1 MKIIFTSFQGINKKN
16 VPEGMVRVVNP
27 IVKYFENSLTYY
39 VAYCP
44 KNTNMNNVKSLSSIH
59 LIIRKFIGKLC
70 RIFSINYGITRYIQE
85 YIYDLF
91 LYYKISE
98 PVVLLSTVYIPK
110 TAEKNKKLGG
120 INIFLA
126 GNPYDRYINDLLEIE
141 KNKFNLNFED
151 AYTYKKRLKFL
162 DIFLNN
168 QDHIITQTVITYESF
183 LKTYNS
189 DNISLQKVYLIPNKK
204 QFENNHINKSK
215 KLRFVYIAHTVWLK
229 GLTYL
234 IEAWNKLECINC
246 DLIIGGSI
254 QPVVENEIKKYENK
268 NIKFIGPVNS
278 IELNQFYRKSDVCI
292 VPSLIDDHPA
302 TITEALYCG
311 LPIITTQGCGS
322 KTLIKDG
329 ENGFI
334 VPIADSEAI
343 AQKIQWFIDNQD
355 KIGEMSSKAKQSI
368 EDIENSDQNEIL
380 ANHIMKVIEKL
391 KNEKGLE

>member
-151 AYTYKKRLKFL
+151 AYTYEKRLLFL
-162 DIFLNN
+162 DNFLDV
-168 QDHIITQTVITYESF
+168 QDYIITQTSITYESF
-183 LKTYNS
+183 LITHKPTRL
-189 DNISLQKVYLIPNKK
+189 SLQEVHILPNKK
-204 QFENNHINKSK
+204 QFENVHISKSH

-229 GLTYL
+229 GLIYL
-234 IEAWNKLECINC
+234 IEAWNKLAPSDCE
-246 DLIIGGSI
+246 LIIGGNI
-254 QPVVENEIKKYENK
+254 HPIVKIEIEKYKNK
-268 NIKFIGPVNS
+268 NIEFIGSVYGK
-278 IELNQFYRKSDVCI
+278 ELNQFFRQAHICI
-292 VPSLIDDHPA
+292 VPSLVDDHPA
-302 TITEALYCG
+302 TISEALYCG
-311 LPIITTQGCGS
+311 LPVITTEGCGS

-334 VPIADSEAI
+334 VPVADADAI
-343 AQKIQWFIDNQD
+343 AEKIQWFIDNQD
-355 KIGEMSSKAKQSI
+355 KIEEMSIKAKQSI

-380 ANHIMKVIEKL
+380 ANHIMEVIDKL
-391 KNEKGLE
+391 KKEKGME